1 MCFGL
6 MVFLACVAPRGAEG
20 FLEGLQG
27 MNIKQGTYAEDIE
40 NERWSGEWNPAKDGF
55 AVVGYLPEWRFVGTD
70 WCVVVLSLLNHR
82 VRVFGGFFVGRIG

>member
-1 MCFGL
+1 MSTTFGVSAALCFGL
-6 MVFLACVAPRGAEG
+6 VVFMACGAPRGADG

-70 WCVVVLSLLNHR
+70 WCVC
-82 VRVFGGFFVGRIG
+82 FVCC